1 MATTRARPPAKRGRR
16 PRRRLTVAHAA
27 YVTLGLATIAG
38 AVLLFRSSSSATPA
52 AQPPPEV
59 EVRSL
64 AAGQPA
70 PDFTATTFGGGKLT
84 LSALRGKVVM
94 VNFFASWCTSCAH
107 ELPGI
112 QSEYRLHA
120 GQGFTVVGVNSL
132 ENGDGVS
139 FYRSYGLT
147 FPAVYDPGNPGRIGA
162 AYHVTNGLPASIFI
176 DRAGRVDLIIPG
188 EVTTATIEAE
198 LKKLLAA

>member
-1 MATTRARPPAKRGRR
+1 MPARRI
-16 PRRRLTVAHAA
+16 RRRRFTTAYAA
-27 YVTLGLATIAG
+27 YLALGLAVVGG
-38 AVLLFRSSSSATPA
+38 AVLLLRSGGTVHDPA
-52 AQPPPEV
+52 AQPALPTV
-59 EVRSL
+59 EART
-64 AAGQPA
+64 AAVGQPP
-70 PDFTATTFGGGKLT
+70 PDFTATTFDGGKLT
-84 LSALRGKVVM
+84 LSSLRGKVVM

-132 ENGDGVS
+132 ENGDGVAFYHS
-139 FYRSYGLT
+139 FGLT

-176 DRAGRVDLIIPG
+176 DRSSRVDAIYPG
-188 EVTTATIEAE
+188 EVTTATIETE

>member
-1 MATTRARPPAKRGRR
+1 MRM
-16 PRRRLTVAHAA
+16 PRRRVRKRRFTVARAA
-27 YVTLGLATIAG
+27 YLAIGLAVVGGVTLLLRSGGSARDAARPELP
-38 AVLLFRSSSSATPA
+38 AVEARAVVVG
-52 AQPPPEV
+52 E
-59 EVRSL
+59 
-64 AAGQPA
+64 PA
-70 PDFTATTFGGGKLT
+70 PDFTATTFDGGKLT
-84 LSALRGKVVM
+84 LSSLRGKVVM

-120 GQGFTVVGVNSL
+120 EQGFTVVGVNSL
-132 ENGDGVS
+132 ENGDGVAFYHS
-139 FYRSYGLT
+139 FGLT
-147 FPAVYDPGNPGRIGA
+147 FPAVYDPGTAGQIGA

-176 DRAGRVDLIIPG
+176 DRSGRMDAIYPG